1 MCMHVLHPRSTGK
14 SCVGNSSHTSPRL
27 FRIPLLTGNLD
38 TKELENK
45 IEELI
50 ELLKQLE
57 KLLIQL
63 ISVVGWLLILIKL
76 FH

>member
-1 MCMHVLHPRSTGK
+1 M
-14 SCVGNSSHTSPRL
+14 
-27 FRIPLLTGNLD
+27 
-38 TKELENK
+38 KELENK

-63 ISVVGWLLILIKL
+63 ISVVGWILILIKM
-76 FH
+76 FY

>member
-1 MCMHVLHPRSTGK
+1 V
-14 SCVGNSSHTSPRL
+14 
-27 FRIPLLTGNLD
+27 
-38 TKELENK
+38 KELGNK

-63 ISVVGWLLILIKL
+63 ISVIGWLLILIKL
-76 FH
+76 FN